1 MRALSTD
8 GKTLAMTNTLKASDF
23 DLALDVL
30 LHIAAQVT
38 FDGDV
43 LVDPATNAIH
53 FIFSEIAYASVG
65 A

>member
-1 MRALSTD
+1 MRTLSTNW
-8 GKTLAMTNTLKASDF
+8 KSLTVTNALKASDF

-38 FDGDV
+38 FNGDV
-43 LVDPATNAIH
+43 LVDPTTNAIH